1 MANHRARFHSEDKR
15 ERGSRVCASEL
26 THNARPHPLLRQ
38 IASKAGLSVHAAL
51 LRPLSM
57 MTSDWTF
64 RAKVFAQRLW
74 QPTSACLTCMPG
86 SVINVWSAAH
96 WELALRTG
104 VATGVLALLLSF
116 TPAARLYRNR
126 YGNALMV
133 GCLTVLGDSFSH
145 PNHYGPPHA
154 EAVVTGVVS
163 ASLALLGSYLLENRA
178 RRIRSAWVRL
188 FG

>member
-1 MANHRARFHSEDKR
+1 
-15 ERGSRVCASEL
+15 
-26 THNARPHPLLRQ
+26 
-38 IASKAGLSVHAAL
+38 
-51 LRPLSM
+51 M

-86 SVINVWSAAH
+86 SVVNVWSAAH

>member
-86 SVINVWSAAH
+86 SVVNVWSAAH

-154 EAVVTGVVS
+154 EAVVTGVIS
-163 ASLALLGSYLLENRA
+163 GSLALLGSYLLENRA